1 MTVQLRYSAI
11 PDIGLLKLVLARKP
25 GLSAGAVLPQI
36 EARCPVVL
44 RDDPAY
50 RALCGEPP
58 EGPLPL
64 ALPFVLAGGL
74 HKALLAHPDFP
85 LPAMGLVHLRQT
97 LWAKAPLQAGRSL
110 ELVCRSGAHR
120 PARRGVEFDFETALY
135 DGDACVWAG
144 TTTAWS
150 PKAVGHGEA
159 ATRPPLQPWPEAERR
174 PIALPEDMGRRYGRV
189 SGDFNPIHWH
199 ALTARPFGF
208 KRAIVHGMWSLAR
221 CLADRPALAGAEGRW
236 VSAHFLKPAPLPS
249 ALSLQ
254 WSADG
259 GAGRLW
265 RGDTL
270 VLAFTQG
277 IGAATPPGPALAEA

>member
-1 MTVQLRYSAI
+1 MTATLRFDAI
-11 PDIGLLKLVLARKP
+11 PEISLLKLVLARKQGLGP
-25 GLSAGAVLPQI
+25 GQRLPEI

-50 RALCGEPP
+50 RALCGEPA

-64 ALPFVLAGGL
+64 ALPFLLAGGL
-74 HKALLAHPDFP
+74 HKALLAQPDFP

-97 LWAKAPLQAGRSL
+97 LWAKAPLRAGRAL
-110 ELVCRSGAHR
+110 ELVVRSGAHR

-135 DGDACVWAG
+135 DGEALVWAG

-150 PKAVGHGEA
+150 PKAAGHGRA
-159 ATRPPLQPWPEAERR
+159 APRPPTPAWPGAERR

-208 KRAIVHGMWSLAR
+208 PRAIVHGMWSLAR
-221 CLADRPALAGAEGRW
+221 CLAERPELAEAEGRW
-236 VSAHFLKPAPLPS
+236 VRARFLKPAPLPS
-249 ALSLQ
+249 ELSLE
-254 WSADG
+254 WSPG
-259 GAGRLW
+259 GAEGRLW
-265 RGDTL
+265 RGEAQ
-270 VLAFTQG
+270 VLALSLG
-277 IGAATPPGPALAEA
+277 VGAAAPPEADLAEA